1 MPVVSPC
8 THPQRSPVHV
18 CVIKQTICVSS
29 VLSEISVLIKQFKKS
44 MNKISPRR
52 GGDAAT
58 EGETERA
65 AQDNGNRLASW
76 IGRPSRRAR
85 ARGVIGAG
93 YPSTVRPCS
102 PCQRGRQRMRLAGA
116 AEDTQ
121 ECSQTYAWMCMVGLM
136 VKHMCVRAQ
145 PGHAACGTW
154 GKFQK
159 SI

>member
-1 MPVVSPC
+1 MDACRLTLHTPSA
-8 THPQRSPVHV
+8 QSRS
-18 CVIKQTICVSS
+18 CLCYKTICVSS
-29 VLSEISVLIKQFKKS
+29 VLSEISKQFKKS